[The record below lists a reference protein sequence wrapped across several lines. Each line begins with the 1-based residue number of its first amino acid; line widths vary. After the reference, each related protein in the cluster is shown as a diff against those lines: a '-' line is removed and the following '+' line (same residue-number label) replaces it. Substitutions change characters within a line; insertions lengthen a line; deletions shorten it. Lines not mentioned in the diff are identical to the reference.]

1 MNIQQAISQL
11 ESTVRVYI
19 ARTAEGVPVVPVE
32 AQRPVYLEG
41 PPGIGKTAIMGQIA
55 RSLNIGLVSYTM
67 THHTRQSALGLP
79 VIEKRNF
86 EGKEYSVTEYTM
98 SEIVAEVYRRMEQT
112 GNRAGILFLDEINCV
127 SETLMP
133 AMLELLQHKRF
144 GSHRLPE
151 GWVIV
156 CAGNPEKYNRNAR
169 SFDAVTLDRVRLMR
183 IEPDVQAWQ
192 DYAIQTGVHPSIR
205 AYLRLQPED
214 FYLAEGEN
222 IVTPRS
228 WCDLSRMIGA
238 LEAAGEAPGRLL
250 FEQYIQCER
259 ICERFSLYYAMCENV
274 SRSFQLDEVLFDG
287 NLSAV
292 EHFASAPFDE
302 ALCCAE
308 MLSDRLSQLRREASD
323 ARKRANRLNYFVEAA
338 MREAQSAQLA
348 KVCQEQL
355 QRREHA
361 LEVRRQVG
369 ALSAE
374 EEVQENALHSRIRG
388 AIAAML
394 GSDNPDAILKAQAE
408 ESEKTAEK
416 MEQQYAAVRQNA
428 QRFAEKAFSGN
439 SFQAILCRGLLT
451 KNFE

>member
-1 MNIQQAISQL
+1 M
-11 ESTVRVYI
+11 T
-19 ARTAEGVPVVPVE
+19 TC
-32 AQRPVYLEG
+32 
-41 PPGIGKTAIMGQIA
+41 GI
-55 RSLNIGLVSYTM
+55 
-67 THHTRQSALGLP
+67 P
-79 VIEKRNF
+79 
-86 EGKEYSVTEYTM
+86 
-98 SEIVAEVYRRMEQT
+98 
-112 GNRAGILFLDEINCV
+112 
-127 SETLMP
+127 
-133 AMLELLQHKRF
+133 
-144 GSHRLPE
+144 
-151 GWVIV
+151 
-156 CAGNPEKYNRNAR
+156 
-169 SFDAVTLDRVRLMR
+169 
-183 IEPDVQAWQ
+183 
-192 DYAIQTGVHPSIR
+192 
-205 AYLRLQPED
+205 
-214 FYLAEGEN
+214 AEGEN

-259 ICERFSLYYAMCENV
+259 ICERFSLYYTMCENV

-287 NLSAV
+287 DLSAV

-374 EEVQENALHSRIRG
+374 EEVQESALHSRIRG